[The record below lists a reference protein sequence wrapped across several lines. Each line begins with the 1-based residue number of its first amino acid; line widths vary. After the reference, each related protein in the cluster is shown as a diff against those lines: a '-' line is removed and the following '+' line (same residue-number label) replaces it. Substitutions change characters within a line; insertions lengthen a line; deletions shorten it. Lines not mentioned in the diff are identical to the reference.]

1 MARARALPDDPTGR
15 TVAQLLTQLRTRRG
29 AVKAHR
35 QGNLATLGGL
45 RNRVIDLERL
55 VLVQA
60 ALLAQIIDP
69 VDGDLVDDGA

>member
-1 MARARALPDDPTGR
+1 MARANALPGDPTGR
-15 TVAQLLTQLRTRRG
+15 AVAQLLTQLRARRG

-35 QGNLATLGGL
+35 QGNVASLGGL
-45 RNRVIDLERL
+45 RNRIVDLERL

-60 ALLAQIIDP
+60 ALLGQIIDP